1 LAGLL
6 SKSDMPKANIKLIK
20 VCQCCLMMMLK
31 RGLKDEQQRKML
43 VEMLE
48 LLVDTMFIEIE
59 HSLYWKLN
67 SSAFR

>member
-1 LAGLL
+1 
-6 SKSDMPKANIKLIK
+6 
-20 VCQCCLMMMLK
+20 MLK